1 MSLEIT
7 GVNTSTVN
15 TQYYSTSTIINAEDK
30 APANVNAIDESATYE
45 KGDSVSNGT
54 YSINKMNQADR
65 EKIVEQMKADAA
77 QRQEQLVNLVRKTLS
92 AQASA
97 FGTATG
103 DNFWKMLSGGNFT
116 VDAATKAQ
124 AQKDIGED
132 GYWGVKQTSQRLF
145 DFASALAGDN
155 VEQMHKM
162 QAAMQKGFDLATG
175 AWGKKLPG
183 ICQDTMDAANQ
194 LFEDYYKSKEKED
207 VPETDPVLS

>member
-1 MSLEIT
+1 MS
-7 GVNTSTVN
+7 
-15 TQYYSTSTIINAEDK
+15 
-30 APANVNAIDESATYE
+30 
-45 KGDSVSNGT
+45 
-54 YSINKMNQADR
+54 QADR

-116 VDAATKAQ
+116 VDAA
-124 AQKDIGED
+124 
-132 GYWGVKQTSQRLF
+132 
-145 DFASALAGDN
+145 
-155 VEQMHKM
+155 
-162 QAAMQKGFDLATG
+162 
-175 AWGKKLPG
+175 
-183 ICQDTMDAANQ
+183 NQ

>member
-54 YSINKMNQADR
+54 YSINKMSQADR

-97 FGTATG
+97 FGKNTT
-103 DNFWKMLSGGNFT
+103 
-116 VDAATKAQ
+116 TK
-124 AQKDIGED
+124 E
-132 GYWGVKQTSQRLF
+132 RL
-145 DFASALAGDN
+145 SAL
-155 VEQMHKM
+155 
-162 QAAMQKGFDLATG
+162 
-175 AWGKKLPG
+175 
-183 ICQDTMDAANQ
+183 
-194 LFEDYYKSKEKED
+194 
-207 VPETDPVLS
+207 